1 MTGTREQLDGR
12 PTKDWTEAELEYYL
26 LGPFDG
32 EVSGL
37 VRRIRRILD
46 VSQRGLAAILGVSQ
60 SQVARWESR
69 RTSPRADLLAELLR
83 LAKLRVDLRNQETG
97 EAVEPMRDD
106 GARDRGLR
114 RYPAHV
120 DLDVT
125 GWWMPRDAMMTGQV
139 PWWRARSRRRGVPAV
154 RYRNGAWKHILRDV
168 YGTPVDHPARHQ
180 LIAEALHLDEV
191 REECRRQAREK
202 DPRLPSPRP
211 PRDSLTA

>member
-12 PTKDWTEAELEYYL
+12 PTKDWTEDEVEYYL

-46 VSQRGLAAILGVSQ
+46 VSQRGLA
-60 SQVARWESR
+60 
-69 RTSPRADLLAELLR
+69 
-83 LAKLRVDLRNQETG
+83 KLRVDLRNQETG
-97 EAVEPMRDD
+97 EVVEPM
-106 GARDRGLR
+106 
-114 RYPAHV
+114 
-120 DLDVT
+120 
-125 GWWMPRDAMMTGQV
+125 
-139 PWWRARSRRRGVPAV
+139 
-154 RYRNGAWKHILRDV
+154 RDV

-180 LIAEALHLDEV
+180 LIAEALHIDEV